1 MSDFP
6 TVHSSPFPPAPDP
19 DPIGFPE
26 MGDIVDFDVRDAR
39 GLTISITEYERGTK
53 LVMTPT
59 GEEATI
65 INVSKRKHREIGKEI
80 AEALIGEQAE
90 PKTPEP
96 GPLTY
101 DADISDKAAFAPEF
115 MRTTARLHPAT
126 ATEVGEMALTY
137 AFNWAQMHANHDVPT
152 PEKITEAAKEF
163 EAFLKYGMD

>member
-6 TVHSSPFPPAPDP
+6 TADSTPFPPAPEP

-26 MGDIVDFDVRDAR
+26 MGDVVDFDVRDSH

-59 GEEATI
+59 GKEATI
-65 INVSKRKHREIGKEI
+65 INVSKRNHRDVAVEI
-80 AEALIGEQAE
+80 AETLIAAME
-90 PKTPEP
+90 PKVVFTGEP
-96 GPLTY
+96 KNYGWNGVPC
-101 DADISDKAAFAPEF
+101 SDTEF
-115 MRTTARLHPAT
+115 MRATARLHPAT

-137 AFNWAQMHANHDVPT
+137 AFQWANMHENYRVPT
-152 PEKITEAAKEF
+152 PENITEAAKEF

>member
-6 TVHSSPFPPAPDP
+6 TTDNTPFPPAPEP

-26 MGDIVDFDVRDAR
+26 MGDIVGFDVRDGR

-59 GEEATI
+59 GKEATI
-65 INVSKRKHREIGKEI
+65 INVSKRNHRDVAIEI
-80 AEALIGEQAE
+80 AETLIAAME
-90 PKTPEP
+90 PVKCPEP
-96 GPLTY
+96 V
-101 DADISDKAAFAPEF
+101 SDEEF

-137 AFNWAQMHANHDVPT
+137 AFQWANMHENYRVPS
-152 PEKITEAAKEF
+152 PENIAEAAKEF